1 MLETEEVKSGVR
13 ENNWKNSETKSQRFV
28 IIFDFF
34 SSRSESGGKIAVVL
48 APTAAAAA
56 VTSEA
61 SGQSKVCFRAS
72 SICLI

>member
-48 APTAAAAA
+48 APTAAAA
-56 VTSEA
+56 VTIEA